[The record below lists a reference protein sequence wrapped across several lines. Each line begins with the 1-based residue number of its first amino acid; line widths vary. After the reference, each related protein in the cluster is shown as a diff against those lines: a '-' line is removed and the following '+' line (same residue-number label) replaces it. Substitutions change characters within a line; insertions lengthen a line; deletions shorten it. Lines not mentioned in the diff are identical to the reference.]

1 LVASGQR
8 DATKVPSTR
17 RAPGLRWARKE
28 NTMRR
33 FTMLSLTLAL
43 ALAGPVLAQ
52 KPSAYPSKGQ
62 SASQQG
68 KDDADCQAW
77 AQQNTGVNP
86 AQASQAANAP
96 PPPRS
101 GGVAR
106 GAVAGAAVGA
116 IADGDTGKAA
126 AAGAVVGG
134 ARQHRQRKEAQA
146 AQQSGGASAMS
157 AYWNA
162 YANCMGNKG
171 YSIK

>member
-1 LVASGQR
+1 MRIPSILIVA
-8 DATKVPSTR
+8 V
-17 RAPGLRWARKE
+17 
-28 NTMRR
+28 
-33 FTMLSLTLAL
+33 
-43 ALAGPVLAQ
+43 ALAGPALAQ

-62 SASQQG
+62 SASQQS
-68 KDDADCQAW
+68 KDDHDCQAW

-86 AQASQAANAP
+86 AQAQQAANAP

-106 GAVAGAAVGA
+106 GAVAGATVGA

-134 ARQHRQRKEAQA
+134 ARQNRQRREAQA
-146 AQQSGGASAMS
+146 AQNAGGASAMT

-162 YANCMGNKG
+162 YANCMGNRG
-171 YSIK
+171 YSVK